1 MTIHSSPDVFDK
13 LASIGDS
20 ERFEPAGDSPQTERS
35 RSWRAD
41 DLRSCISHVTT
52 PTGKKPVLK
61 AVSTSACEKN
71 CNYCPFRAGRSA
83 MNRVS
88 FTPDEMALAFDRLQR
103 AGLVDGI
110 FLSSGVVGGGVRTQ
124 DQIIDTLEIIRS
136 KYHYQGYVH
145 AKIMPGAEKDQIL
158 RAMQLADRVSVNLE
172 APTAQR
178 LEALAPRKDF
188 DGELFRPMEWAAQIR
203 RQAQAEMPGAIR
215 ASLVT
220 QFVVGAVGDTDLE
233 LLSLSDRLY
242 RQMGLARTYYSRF
255 NPIPDTPFENLP
267 AVSARREFRLYQAS
281 FLLRDY
287 CWDVED
293 LPFEGEGNLRLDVD
307 PKRAWADLHL
317 LHQPVDVMAAS
328 RQALMRVPGI
338 GPKTADMIISARR
351 QARLK
356 DLAQLRALGV
366 RGVERCA
373 PYILLDGRR
382 PAFQMPLFD

>member
-1 MTIHSSPDVFDK
+1 MNIRPTPDVFDK

-20 ERFEPAGDSPQTERS
+20 ERFEPAGDSPQSERS
-35 RSWRAD
+35 HGGRAD
-41 DLRSCISHVTT
+41 DLRSCISQVTT

-71 CNYCPFRAGRSA
+71 CNYCPFRAGRAA
-83 MNRVS
+83 MSRVT
-88 FTPDEMALAFDRLQR
+88 FTPDELALAFDRLQR
-103 AGLVDGI
+103 AKMVDGI

-136 KYHYQGYVH
+136 RYHYQGYVH
-145 AKIMPGAEKDQIL
+145 AKIMPGAEKDQIF

-172 APTAQR
+172 APTAPR

-188 DGELFRPMEWAAQIR
+188 DGELFRRMEWAAQIR
-203 RQAQAEMPGAIR
+203 RQAQAEMPGSIR

-287 CWDVED
+287 RWDVED

-317 LHQPVDVMAAS
+317 LHQPVDVMVAS
-328 RQALMRVPGI
+328 RLDLMRVPGI
-338 GPKTADMIISARR
+338 GPKTADVIIRARR
-351 QARLK
+351 KARLK
-356 DLAQLRALGV
+356 DLSQLRALGV
-366 RGVERCA
+366 QAVERCA